1 MDKVVKF
8 RKKAVPYDEVS
19 VPVKRL
25 AFYPENPRIYSRFAG
40 TTGRTQKNIQD
51 MLESM
56 EHVKELRSQIDRDG
70 QVNEA
75 LYCIPVPEGS
85 DLHGEFDYQV
95 LEGNSRLAALRMTK
109 RGPLPQTSVRC
120 YVLNF
125 SGYSDTDRESLIFS
139 LLGQFHITGK
149 KDWES
154 YENAA
159 YIQRRHKSQGI
170 SLENVA
176 REIGKSKGKVQKMIE
191 AFELMTKVGDEKKS
205 NWSYYEA
212 YVSSI
217 KIKKY
222 REKYDGL
229 DDRVTSLIKEAKF
242 PRAMEMRDKLPAI
255 LGNKKA
261 RNIFFDQEEKEPFR
275 EAVEVASMSGDTNTT
290 LKRLERFR
298 TDLGTHDTRKQIK
311 QLLRVQATKGKTEY
325 ELKHISK
332 FAADLLEG
340 RASR

>member
-1 MDKVVKF
+1 MENVIKL
-8 RKKAVPYDEVS
+8 RKKNVPYEEVS

-40 TTGRTQKNIQD
+40 TTGRTQKNIQE
-51 MLESM
+51 MLEGM
-56 EHVKELRSQIDRDG
+56 EHVRDLRSQIDKDG

-75 LYCIPVPEGS
+75 LYCIPVPEDS

-95 LEGNSRLAALRMTK
+95 LEGNSRLAALRITK
-109 RGPLPQTSVRC
+109 RGSLPQTSVRC

-125 SGYSDTDRESLIFS
+125 SGYSEKERESLIFS

-149 KDWES
+149 TDWES

-159 YIQRRHKSQGI
+159 YIYRRYKSQGV

-176 REIGKSKGKVQKMIE
+176 REIGKSKGRVQKMIE
-191 AFELMTKVGDEKKS
+191 AFELMVKARDEKKS
-205 NWSYYEA
+205 NWSYYDA
-212 YVSSI
+212 YVSST

-222 REKYDGL
+222 REKHDGL
-229 DDRVTSLIKEAKF
+229 DDRIILLIKEEKF
-242 PRAMEMRDKLPAI
+242 PRALDMRDKLPAV

-261 RNIFFDQEEKEPFR
+261 RKIFFDKEEKEPFR
-275 EAVEVASMSGDTNTT
+275 EAVEIASSSGDMNAT

-298 TDLGTHDTRKQIK
+298 TDLGTDDTRRQVG
-311 QLLRVQATKGKTEY
+311 QLLRGQATRGKTEY
-325 ELKHISK
+325 ELKQISK
-332 FAADLLEG
+332 FVADLLKKWAG
-340 RASR
+340 P

>member
-1 MDKVVKF
+1 MKNAIKL
-8 RKKAVPYDEVS
+8 RKKNVPYEEVS

-40 TTGRTQKNIQD
+40 TTGRTQKNIQE
-51 MLESM
+51 MLEGM

-75 LYCIPVPEGS
+75 LYCIPVPEES
-85 DLHGEFDYQV
+85 DLYGEFDYQV
-95 LEGNSRLAALRMTK
+95 LEGNSRLAALRITK
-109 RGPLPQTSVRC
+109 RGSLPQLSVRC

-125 SGYSDTDRESLIFS
+125 SGYSEIERESLIFS

-149 KDWES
+149 TDWES

-159 YIQRRHKSQGI
+159 YIYRRYKNQGV

-191 AFELMTKVGDEKKS
+191 AFELMIKAGDQKKS

-212 YVSSI
+212 YVSST

-222 REKYDGL
+222 RERHDGL
-229 DDRVTSLIKEAKF
+229 DNRVTFLIKEEKF
-242 PRAMEMRDKLPAI
+242 PRALDMRDKLPAI

-261 RNIFFDQEEKEPFR
+261 KKIFDQEEKEPFHDAI
-275 EAVEVASMSGDTNTT
+275 EIADMSGDTNTT
-290 LKRLERFR
+290 LRRLARFR
-298 TDLGTHDTRKQIK
+298 TDLGTDDTRRQIR
-311 QLLRVQATKGKTEY
+311 QLLRVQATRGKTEY
-325 ELKHISK
+325 ELKQIAK
-332 FAADLLEG
+332 FVADLLKG
-340 RASR
+340 RASP